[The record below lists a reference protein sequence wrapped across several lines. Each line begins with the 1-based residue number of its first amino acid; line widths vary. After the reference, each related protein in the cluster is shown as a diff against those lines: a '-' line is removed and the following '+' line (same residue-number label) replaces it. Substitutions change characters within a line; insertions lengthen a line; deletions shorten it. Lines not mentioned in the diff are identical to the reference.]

1 MSDTILITGAGG
13 QLGRGVVHHLLDAQG
28 ISPQR
33 LVVTTRDP
41 AKLQDLA
48 AKGATV
54 RAASFDD
61 EGSLVGAFKGADR
74 ILIISTDVID
84 EPGKRLRQHETA
96 IAAAVKAGVGHIS
109 YTSMPK
115 PEPGNPVL
123 FAPDHFRTEQAIKQ
137 TGLPY
142 TIFRNGW
149 YQENLF
155 MALPQALKTGKW
167 YTSAGEGRIAHV
179 AREDVAQAIAAAL
192 ASGSLVESATY
203 TLTGAAALST
213 AEIAALT
220 SEVTGRAIEVVNLSD
235 EQLAEGMR
243 AASVPGGIAQLLVSI
258 DANTRVGGLA
268 DVTGDTEKLS
278 GSHPRPLTAF
288 LEANK
293 VALLG

>member
-1 MSDTILITGAGG
+1 MSETILITGAGG
-13 QLGRGVVHHLLDAQG
+13 QLGRGVVHHLLETQG
-28 ISPQR
+28 ISPER
-33 LVVTTRDP
+33 LIATTRDP
-41 AKLQDLA
+41 AKLDDLA

-61 EGSLVGAFKGADR
+61 EGSLVNAFEGADR

-84 EPGKRLRQHETA
+84 EPGTRLRQHETA
-96 IAAAVKAGVGHIS
+96 VAAAVKAGVGHIS

-123 FAPDHFRTEQAIKQ
+123 FAPDHFATEKAIKE

-167 YTSAGEGRIAHV
+167 YTSAGDGRVAHV

-192 ASGSLVESATY
+192 ASGSSENATY

-213 AEIAALT
+213 AEIAALA
-220 SEVTGRAIEVVNLSD
+220 SEATGRAIEVVNVSD
-235 EQLAEGMR
+235 EQLADGMKG
-243 AASVPGGIAQLLVSI
+243 AGVPEGIAQLMVSI
-258 DANTRVGGLA
+258 DANTRAGGLA
-268 DVTGDTEKLS
+268 EVTGDTEELS
-278 GSHPRPLTAF
+278 GRHPRPLTAF

>member
-1 MSDTILITGAGG
+1 MSETILITGAAG
-13 QLGRGVVHHLLDAQG
+13 QLGRGVVHHLLETQG
-28 ISPQR
+28 ISPER
-33 LVVTTRDP
+33 LIVTTRDP
-41 AKLQDLA
+41 AKLEDLA
-48 AKGATV
+48 AKGAVV

-61 EGSLVGAFKGADR
+61 EDSLVSAFKGADR

-84 EPGKRLRQHETA
+84 VPGKRLRQHETA
-96 IAAAVKAGVGHIS
+96 VAAAAKAGVGHIS

-115 PEPGNPVL
+115 PEPANPVL
-123 FAPDHFRTEQAIKQ
+123 FAPDHFATEKAIKE

-179 AREDVAQAIAAAL
+179 AREDVAEAIAAAL
-192 ASGSLVESATY
+192 ASGRAESATY